1 MSNDELISSIQDNI
15 EKTSIV
21 LEESQDILAQVQHD
35 LNRLVAAGAG
45 VVINHRKRKRA
56 IPKLK
61 VGDFVISKTRPNKDI
76 AGKITGRTPIYFIVT
91 PDNPKYKKF
100 RKVAT
105 NLADLS
111 LPGRDIFE

>member
-15 EKTSIV
+15 EKTTIV
-21 LEESQDILAQVQHD
+21 LEESQEILAQVQHD

-56 IPKLK
+56 LPKLK

-100 RKVAT
+100 RKQAT
-105 NLADLS
+105 NLFNLH
-111 LPGRDIFE
+111 LPDTAIFE

>member
-1 MSNDELISSIQDNI
+1 MSNDELISSIQDTI
-15 EKTSIV
+15 EKTSIQ
-21 LEESQDILAQVQHD
+21 LEESQENLAQVQHD

-56 IPKLK
+56 LPKLK

-76 AGKITGRTPIYFIVT
+76 AGKITGRTPRYFIVT
-91 PDNPKYKKF
+91 PDNPKNKKF
-100 RKVAT
+100 RKLAK

-111 LPGRDIFE
+111 LPGRAIFE